1 MNRTIVIGGSG
12 FIGKHLT
19 KQLIAS
25 GREVYVVGRKESA
38 AGTLP
43 EGCRYLCGDYGNA
56 HALREILSPECEVI
70 DLAYST
76 VPKTSFEDPLYD
88 LTSNLPSSVRLLQE
102 ASRIGV
108 RRVVLVSS
116 GGTVY
121 SPAVSLPITENHL
134 TRPISPYGITK
145 LAVDRY
151 AMMYHRNEGLPV
163 IVVRPGNA
171 YGEDQR
177 TGTGQGFLAAAID
190 FILSGRD
197 IEIYGEQGTIRDYI
211 HVTDVASGIL
221 SALENGHDGKI
232 YNIGTGTGA
241 SNMEIVRMLREFAEA
256 DGFAVRTRILPS
268 RRFDVEANVLDSTRL
283 RNDTGWTPGIT
294 LEEGIQSMW
303 KVAKK
308 QVGLRVAGNVASE
321 VL

>member
-1 MNRTIVIGGSG
+1 MALTIVIGGSG

-25 GREVYVVGRKESA
+25 GREVHVVGRKESA
-38 AGTLP
+38 SSTLP
-43 EGCRYLCGDYGNA
+43 NGCRYISGDYGNA

-70 DLAYST
+70 DLAYAT

-88 LTSNLPSSVRLLQE
+88 LTSNLPSSVTLLQE
-102 ASRIGV
+102 ALRVGV

-121 SPAVSLPITENHL
+121 GPVESLPITENHP

-190 FILSGRD
+190 SILTGRD

-221 SALENGHDGKI
+221 GALEKGRDGMI
-232 YNIGTGTGA
+232 YNIGTGMGA
-241 SNMEIVRMLREFAEA
+241 SNMEIVRMLRELAEA
-256 DGFAVRTRILPS
+256 DGLAVRTKILPA
-268 RRFDVEANVLDSTRL
+268 RRFDVEVNVLDSSRL
-283 RNDTGWTPGIT
+283 QNDAGWMPKIS
-294 LEEGIQSMW
+294 LKEGIRRMW
-303 KVAKK
+303 NAALSSIK
-308 QVGLRVAGNVASE
+308 E
-321 VL
+321 

>member
-1 MNRTIVIGGSG
+1 VSRTIIIGGSG
-12 FIGKHLT
+12 FIGRYLSSLLL
-19 KQLIAS
+19 QA
-25 GREVYVVGRKESA
+25 GREVVVVGRKESPSSVLPQ
-38 AGTLP
+38 GCQYVRGNYGEVETL
-43 EGCRYLCGDYGNA
+43 RT
-56 HALREILSPECEVI
+56 ILSPECDVI

-108 RRVVLVSS
+108 RRIVLVSS

-121 SPAVSLPITENHL
+121 GPVESLPITENHPTL
-134 TRPISPYGITK
+134 PISPYGITK

-151 AMMYHRNEGLPV
+151 AMMYNLNEGLPV
-163 IVVRPGNA
+163 IVVRPANA

-177 TGTGQGFLAAAID
+177 TGTGQGFLAAAINA
-190 FILSGRD
+190 ILTERK

-211 HVTDVASGIL
+211 HVTDVASGIF

-232 YNIGTGTGA
+232 YNVGTGIGA
-241 SNMEIVRMLREFAEA
+241 SNLEIVSMLREFAER
-256 DGFAVRTRILPS
+256 DGFAVRVMTLPP

-283 RNDTGWTPGIT
+283 YTDAGWIPKIG
-294 LEEGIQSMW
+294 LREGIERMW
-303 KVAKK
+303 TAALQNHHGVIK
-308 QVGLRVAGNVASE
+308 
-321 VL
+321 

>member
-1 MNRTIVIGGSG
+1 MTRTIVIGGSG
-12 FIGKHLT
+12 FIGKQLT

-25 GREVYVVGRKESA
+25 GREVHVVGRKESA
-38 AGTLP
+38 ASALP
-43 EGCRYLCGDYGNA
+43 KGCRYFNCDYGDANF
-56 HALREILSPECEVI
+56 LREILSPGCDVI

-88 LTSNLPSSVRLLQE
+88 LTSNLPSSVTLLQE

-121 SPAVSLPITENHL
+121 GPVESLPITENHP

-163 IVVRPGNA
+163 MVVRPSNA
-171 YGEDQR
+171 YGEHQR
-177 TGTGQGFLAAAID
+177 VGTGQGFLAAAMNA
-190 FILSGRD
+190 ILLGRE

-232 YNIGTGTGA
+232 YNIGTGVGA
-241 SNMEIVRMLREFAEA
+241 SNLEIVSILREFAER
-256 DGFAVRTRILPS
+256 DGYAVRIKTLPP
-268 RRFDVEANVLDSTRL
+268 RRFDVEANVLDSSRL
-283 RNDTGWTPGIT
+283 RNNTGWAPKIG
-294 LEEGIQSMW
+294 LREGIERMW
-303 KVAKK
+303 TAAML
-308 QVGLRVAGNVASE
+308 GYSLDG
-321 VL
+321 

>member
-1 MNRTIVIGGSG
+1 MTRTIIIGGSG
-12 FIGKHLT
+12 FIGKHLI
-19 KQLIAS
+19 KLLIAA
-25 GREVYVVGRKESA
+25 GREVHVVGRTERGASA
-38 AGTLP
+38 LP
-43 EGCRYLCGDYGNA
+43 EGCLYISGDYGDA
-56 HALREILSPECEVI
+56 QTLREILTPECEVI

-88 LTSNLPSSVRLLQE
+88 LSSNLPSSVTLLQE
-102 ASRIGV
+102 ASKVGL

-121 SPAVSLPITENHL
+121 GPVESLPITENHP

-190 FILSGRD
+190 SILSGRE
-197 IEIYGEQGTIRDYI
+197 IEIYGEHGTIRDYI

-221 SALENGHDGKI
+221 CALEKGHDGKI
-232 YNIGTGTGA
+232 YNIGTGIGA

-268 RRFDVEANVLDSTRL
+268 RRFDVEANVLDSSRL
-283 RNDTGWTPGIT
+283 QNDAGWMPKIS
-294 LEEGIQSMW
+294 LKEGVRQIWNAALSSI
-303 KVAKK
+303 K
-308 QVGLRVAGNVASE
+308 E
-321 VL
+321 

>member
-1 MNRTIVIGGSG
+1 MSRTIVIGGSG
-12 FIGKHLT
+12 FIGRHLT
-19 KQLIAS
+19 GQLIAS
-25 GREVYVVGRKESA
+25 GREVHVVGRKESA
-38 AGTLP
+38 TSALP
-43 EGCRYLCGDYGNA
+43 NGCRYICGDYGNA
-56 HALREILSPECEVI
+56 HTLREILSPECEVI

-88 LTSNLPSSVRLLQE
+88 LTSNLPSSVTLLQE
-102 ASRIGV
+102 ALRVGV
-108 RRVVLVSS
+108 WRVVLVSS

-121 SPAVSLPITENHL
+121 GPVESLPITENHPTL
-134 TRPISPYGITK
+134 PISPYGITK

-190 FILSGRD
+190 AILSGRD
-197 IEIYGEQGTIRDYI
+197 IEIYGEHGTIRDYI

-221 SALENGHDGKI
+221 CALEKGHDGKI

-241 SNMEIVRMLREFAEA
+241 SNMEIVRMLRELAEG

-268 RRFDVEANVLDSTRL
+268 RRFDVEANVLDSSRL
-283 RNDTGWTPGIT
+283 QNDTGWMPKIS
-294 LEEGIQSMW
+294 LKEGIRGMW
-303 KVAKK
+303 NAALSSIK
-308 QVGLRVAGNVASE
+308 E
-321 VL
+321 

>member
-25 GREVYVVGRKESA
+25 GREVHVVGRKESGA
-38 AGTLP
+38 SALP
-43 EGCRYLCGDYGNA
+43 EGCRYISGDYGNA

-88 LTSNLPSSVRLLQE
+88 LTSNLPSSVTLLQE

-121 SPAVSLPITENHL
+121 GPVESLPITENHP

-190 FILSGRD
+190 AIRSERD
-197 IEIYGEQGTIRDYI
+197 IEIYGEQGTIRDYV
-211 HVTDVASGIL
+211 HVSDVASGIL
-221 SALENGHDGKI
+221 CALEKGHDGKI
-232 YNIGTGTGA
+232 YNIGTGIGA
-241 SNMEIVRMLREFAEA
+241 SNLEIVSMLRELAEA
-256 DGFAVRTRILPS
+256 DGFTVRARILPA
-268 RRFDVEANVLDSTRL
+268 RRFDVEANVLDSSRL
-283 RNDTGWTPGIT
+283 QTDADWMPK
-294 LEEGIQSMW
+294 LSLKEGVRRMW
-303 KVAKK
+303 NAAKK
-308 QVGLRVAGNVASE
+308 Q
-321 VL
+321 

>member
-1 MNRTIVIGGSG
+1 MDLIKTIIIGGSG
-12 FIGKHLT
+12 FIGRHLCR
-19 KQLIAS
+19 LLLDA
-25 GREVYVVGRKESA
+25 GREVLIVGRKEGSTMMLPQ
-38 AGTLP
+38 GCHYIRGNYGEVETL
-43 EGCRYLCGDYGNA
+43 RK
-56 HALREILSPECEVI
+56 ILAPECDVI

-76 VPKTSFEDPLYD
+76 VPKTSFEDPLFD

-108 RRVVLVSS
+108 RRVVIVSS

-121 SPAVSLPITENHL
+121 GPVESLPITENHP

-190 FILSGRD
+190 SILSGRD

-221 SALENGHDGKI
+221 CALEKGHDGKI

-256 DGFAVRTRILPS
+256 DGFAVRTRILPA

-283 RNDTGWTPGIT
+283 RNDTGWTPGIS
-294 LEEGIQSMW
+294 LKEGVERMW
-303 KVAKK
+303 NAALSSIK
-308 QVGLRVAGNVASE
+308 E
-321 VL
+321 

>member
-1 MNRTIVIGGSG
+1 MKRTIVIGGSG

-25 GREVYVVGRKESA
+25 GREVHVVGRKESGA
-38 AGTLP
+38 SALP
-43 EGCRYLCGDYGNA
+43 EGCRYISGDYGNA

-88 LTSNLPSSVRLLQE
+88 LTSNLPSSVTLLQE
-102 ASRIGV
+102 ALKMGV

-121 SPAVSLPITENHL
+121 GPVESLPITENHP

-190 FILSGRD
+190 AILSERD

-211 HVTDVASGIL
+211 HVTDVATGIQC
-221 SALENGHDGKI
+221 ALEKGHDGKI
-232 YNIGTGTGA
+232 YNIGTGKGA
-241 SNMEIVRMLREFAEA
+241 SNMEIVWMLKELAEG
-256 DGFAVRTRILPS
+256 DGFAVRTKILPA
-268 RRFDVEANVLDSTRL
+268 RRFDVEANVLDSSRL
-283 RNDTGWTPGIT
+283 RNDTGWFPVIGHK
-294 LEEGIQSMW
+294 EGIERMW
-303 KVAKK
+303 
-308 QVGLRVAGNVASE
+308 RSAGKR
-321 VL
+321 

>member
-1 MNRTIVIGGSG
+1 
-12 FIGKHLT
+12 
-19 KQLIAS
+19 
-25 GREVYVVGRKESA
+25 
-38 AGTLP
+38 
-43 EGCRYLCGDYGNA
+43 
-56 HALREILSPECEVI
+56 VI
-70 DLAYST
+70 DLAYAT

-88 LTSNLPSSVRLLQE
+88 LTSNLPSSVTLLQE
-102 ASRIGV
+102 ALRVGV

-121 SPAVSLPITENHL
+121 GPVESLPITENHP

-190 FILSGRD
+190 SILTGRD

-221 SALENGHDGKI
+221 GALEKGRDGMI
-232 YNIGTGTGA
+232 YNIGTGMGA
-241 SNMEIVRMLREFAEA
+241 SNMEIVRMLRELAEA
-256 DGFAVRTRILPS
+256 DGLAVRTKILPA
-268 RRFDVEANVLDSTRL
+268 RRFDVEVNVLDSSRL
-283 RNDTGWTPGIT
+283 QNDAGWMPKIS
-294 LEEGIQSMW
+294 LKEGIRRMW
-303 KVAKK
+303 NAALSSIK
-308 QVGLRVAGNVASE
+308 E
-321 VL
+321 

>member
-1 MNRTIVIGGSG
+1 MKEAFTVVIGGSG
-12 FIGKHLT
+12 FIGRDLT
-19 KQLIAS
+19 NMLVGA
-25 GREVYVVGRKESA
+25 GREVLVVGRTRNAPKTIPDNCHYFS
-38 AGTLP
+38 
-43 EGCRYLCGDYGNA
+43 GDYGNA
-56 HALREILSPECEVI
+56 QTLREILTVGCEVI

-88 LTSNLPSSVRLLQE
+88 LTSNLPSSVTLLQE
-102 ASRIGV
+102 ASKIGL

-121 SPAVSLPITENHL
+121 GPVESLPITENHP

-190 FILSGRD
+190 AILSGRD
-197 IEIYGEQGTIRDYI
+197 IEIYGEQGTIRDYV
-211 HVTDVASGIL
+211 HVSDVATGIQC
-221 SALENGHDGKI
+221 ALEKGHDGKI
-232 YNIGTGTGA
+232 YNIGTGKGA
-241 SNMEIVRMLREFAEA
+241 SNMEIVRMLIELAEG
-256 DGFAVRTRILPS
+256 DGFAVRTRILPA
-268 RRFDVEANVLDSTRL
+268 RRFDVEANVLDSSRL
-283 RNDTGWTPGIT
+283 QNDAGWMPKIS
-294 LEEGIQSMW
+294 LKEGIRRMW
-303 KVAKK
+303 NAALSSVK
-308 QVGLRVAGNVASE
+308 E
-321 VL
+321 